1 MGGRMKKLPEKLKE
15 GYNDVGTLPH
25 LMRDKINEIIDYLVE
40 REHPTCDTCEHN
52 ECDILKHYKKI
63 NAFFITTDESIFYCA
78 HHEVKR

>member
-1 MGGRMKKLPEKLKE
+1 MKKLPEKIKYINHGIVSKHDL
-15 GYNDVGTLPH
+15 T
-25 LMRDKINEIIDYLVE
+25 MKINELIDYLAE

-78 HHEVKR
+78 HHDVKR